1 MEPKKMMALSMA
13 RKLAMKKSAGADDG
27 KCHACGG
34 VMNKMAEGGVV
45 KEKSPE
51 WDEFDKAE
59 EGGGDG
65 DSETDDLVYS
75 PEEFGDTGFGE
86 VENEEDG
93 GDNEAKHDGF
103 LKAYL
108 IHRKLRKG

>member
-13 RKLAMKKSAGADDG
+13 RKLAMKKAPTDDE

-45 KEKSPE
+45 EQKAPE
-51 WDEFDKAE
+51 WDEFDKT
-59 EGGGDG
+59 EGGGEGDG
-65 DSETDDLVYS
+65 ETDDLAYS
-75 PEEFGDTGFGE
+75 PEEFGETGFGE